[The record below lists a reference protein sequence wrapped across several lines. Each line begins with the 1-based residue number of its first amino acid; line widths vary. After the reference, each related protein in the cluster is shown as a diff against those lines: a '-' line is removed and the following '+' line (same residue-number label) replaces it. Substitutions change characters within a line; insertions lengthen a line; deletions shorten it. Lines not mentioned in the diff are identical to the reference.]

1 MAPDEIMVYTGMFI
15 VPVVVG
21 VASFFLLRGVHRKVL
36 SAWVSCALFV
46 AAVVGGMVL
55 SFGYVWLR
63 GSLLSGDGALAI
75 IAAPITGAILTAPVA
90 LVFLIALGVIRSKQR
105 GPGSSEL
112 PGR

>member
-21 VASFFLLRGVHRKVL
+21 VVSFLLLRAVHRKAL
-36 SAWVSCALFV
+36 SAWASCALFV

-55 SFGYVWLR
+55 SFSYVWLR
-63 GSLLSGDGALAI
+63 SSLLSGDGALAI

-90 LVFLIALGVIRSKQR
+90 LIFLIALGVIMSKR
-105 GPGSSEL
+105 RASE
-112 PGR
+112 

>member
-15 VPVVVG
+15 VPVVGG
-21 VASFFLLRGVHRKVL
+21 VVSFFLLRSVHRKVL

-46 AAVVGGMVL
+46 AAIVGGMVL

-63 GSLLSGDGALAI
+63 SSLLSGDGALAI
-75 IAAPITGAILTAPVA
+75 IAAPVTGVILTVPVA

-105 GPGSSEL
+105 QSGSN
-112 PGR
+112 